1 MRKYVVLGAIALSMP
16 TFAVAAA
23 KVEKPV
29 PVAQPTVSDAP
40 KSDPAP
46 AAQTPTAQTQ
56 AISEK
61 VASDW
66 MRYDIGNKGHLSKDE
81 LAKWLSDLRVA
92 AGEPAPDANWKAAA
106 FVQTDTNADQ
116 KVSPEEL
123 TAFLSA
129 R

>member
-1 MRKYVVLGAIALSMP
+1 MRKYVVLGALALSMSALAGA
-16 TFAVAAA
+16 AV

-29 PVAQPTVSDAP
+29 PVLQPTVSDGA
-40 KSDPAP
+40 KPAP
-46 AAQTPTAQTQ
+46 VVADQTK

-66 MRYDIGNKGHLSKDE
+66 MRYDIGNKGNLSKEE
-81 LAKWLSDLRVA
+81 LAKWLTDLRTA
-92 AGEPAPDANWKAAA
+92 AGEPAPDANWKVAA

-116 KVSPEEL
+116 KISPDEL